1 MERKIACIAIL
12 SALQNLKLIPNSC
25 TRLWQKKV
33 FKICSHSRCCGV
45 HWSNLQF
52 YFWLRPPFLG
62 AYTKH
67 FHSAPKHLP
76 FEISPPYSQNWN
88 SAGFL
93 GSVLKQRKEEKKTG
107 CGGFTSLFSQYAILP
122 ISFVKQFS
130 ISYMFYFLLFLKG
143 FFYVPRHVCKEPNQW
158 QLLFKPSPVFT

>member
-1 MERKIACIAIL
+1 MEKNIACIAIL

-52 YFWLRPPFLG
+52 YFWLRPLFLW

-76 FEISPPYSQNWN
+76 FEISPPCSQNWN

-93 GSVLKQRKEEKKTG
+93 GSVLKQKKEEKKNNVVFSLLSLASMPFYPFLCQTIFHFLHVLFPFIFERVLL
-107 CGGFTSLFSQYAILP
+107 CSTSCLQRA
-122 ISFVKQFS
+122 
-130 ISYMFYFLLFLKG
+130 
-143 FFYVPRHVCKEPNQW
+143 
-158 QLLFKPSPVFT
+158 KPVTTFI